1 MRDTNTLKNFMQ
13 AVVLASPIRLN
24 RTDFCVKK
32 SFDMGLKIVENLFD
46 IRFMFEKINPR
57 KTAKVINEANIKF
70 KTSGG
75 GEGRP
80 PHIGMN
86 KLKWLR
92 RNTERV
98 IVR

>member
-1 MRDTNTLKNFMQ
+1 MRDTNTLKKFMQ
-13 AVVLASPIRLN
+13 AMVFASPIGLN
-24 RTDFCVKK
+24 CTNFCVEE

-46 IRFMFEKINPR
+46 IRFMFENINPG
-57 KTAKVINEANIKF
+57 KTANVINEANIKF
-70 KTSGG
+70 KTSRG

-92 RNTERV
+92 RNTR
-98 IVR
+98 

>member
-1 MRDTNTLKNFMQ
+1 MGDTNTLKKFVQ

-32 SFDMGLKIVENLFD
+32 SFDMGLKIIEDLFD
-46 IRFMFEKINPR
+46 IRFMFEKINPG
-57 KTAKVINEANIKF
+57 KTAKVINEANLNF
-70 KTSGG
+70 KTSRG
-75 GEGRP
+75 GEGRT

-92 RNTERV
+92 RNTRRI